1 MKNLVLLT
9 YLQSLIPD
17 YKFKAEYST
26 NDNDIKVIIV
36 QEVTGEKQVF
46 FGDIDPL
53 YNYFNIQIFGESIKD
68 QKDTSVILGN
78 LIGKSIVT
86 TYEKEKWHI
95 SFKQFTNPQTIAY
108 EDIRRVGYTL
118 TLQTIIEKI

>member
-9 YLQSLIPD
+9 YLQSIIQD
-17 YKFKAEYST
+17 YKFKAEYNT

-36 QEVTGEKQVF
+36 QEVTGEKQVLY
-46 FGDIDPL
+46 GDIDPL

-86 TYEKEKWHI
+86 TYNKEKYHI
-95 SFKQFTNPQTIAY
+95 LFKQFTNPQTIAY
-108 EDIRRVGYTL
+108 EDIRRVGYSL

>member
-46 FGDIDPL
+46 YGDIDPL

-86 TYEKEKWHI
+86 TYGDEKWHI

>member
-46 FGDIDPL
+46 YGDIDPL

-86 TYEKEKWHI
+86 TYEDEKWHI